1 MDLRRLRHTY
11 DARAASYDRTVGL
24 GERVLVGGLRRAFGM
39 ELRGAVLEV
48 AVGSGLNLPFYGP
61 AVERAVGLDLSGAML
76 ARARARGR
84 AEDAAL
90 PIRLVQGN
98 AQRLPFPDGAFDT
111 VAVSL
116 ALCTVPDPGA
126 TLQEMARVCR
136 SGGRVLLLEHVRSP
150 VPPVAW
156 LQRLL
161 SPVQERFIGCHLA
174 RETVTTL
181 REAGFTV
188 RSERRRLLGVFR
200 LVVADPPPDGGGTDA
215 AA

>member
-1 MDLRRLRHTY
+1 MDLRRLRQTY

-24 GERVLVGGLRRAFGM
+24 GERVLVGGLRRAYGA
-39 ELRGAVLEV
+39 ELRGDVLEV
-48 AVGSGLNLPFYGP
+48 AVGSGLNLPSYGDEV
-61 AVERAVGLDLSGAML
+61 ARAVGLDLSGAML
-76 ARARARGR
+76 GRARNR
-84 AEDAAL
+84 AEEAGRT
-90 PIRLVQGN
+90 IRLVQGN

-116 ALCTVPDPGA
+116 ALCTVPDPGEA
-126 TLQEMARVCR
+126 LREMARVCR
-136 SGGRVLLLEHVRSP
+136 PGGRVVVLEHVRSP

-161 SPVQERFIGCHLA
+161 SPAQERYIGCHLD

-181 REAGFTV
+181 QEEGFTV

-200 LVVADPPPDGGGTDA
+200 LVVTDPPSRDGSTDGTS
-215 AA
+215 